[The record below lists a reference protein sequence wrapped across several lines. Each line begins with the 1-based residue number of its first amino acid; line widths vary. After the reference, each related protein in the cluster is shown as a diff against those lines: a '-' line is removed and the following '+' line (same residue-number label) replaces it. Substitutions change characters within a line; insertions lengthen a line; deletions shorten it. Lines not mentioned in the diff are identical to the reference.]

1 MKKIAF
7 VFAALAAGF
16 GLWSCSVEPMAP
28 VDEND
33 TVTVLDAVFEGED
46 ADTRTVRQSDG
57 SLRWKPGDQISVF
70 TSAGTGGGACFT
82 STNSNPVVRASF
94 SGVVTAPGT
103 GRSYYALYPYATS
116 VSFDGSVF
124 QVTLPD
130 EQEAVANT
138 FADDLFIS
146 IGRSTTTSMT
156 FNHVTAGIKFTV
168 TESDIKSVTLVGSD
182 NEPIAGEVKVAL
194 GPDNKTPYVKSVVSG
209 SHTVTLAAPAG
220 QTLEVGAAYHIVTL
234 PVTFENGFSLIFE
247 KTDGSVAI
255 KTVAKRV
262 EIQRA
267 HFGVLNEADKGLTWA
282 KDYFEMSPYS
292 FELTAKSQSFKLYIS
307 SSAEPAI
314 EIFDN
319 WVRLVEVEG
328 DHRSGAYYV
337 FRAERNRD
345 EAPRNTFIQIC
356 TESNCYMATVSQE
369 GYVEG
374 DWMNADFV
382 HHSLGMRFTAT
393 WCPHCPYMNT
403 GFNNAN
409 EQLGGRLEIVNFHA
423 TNSAIPF
430 AETPTLMNL
439 YRATGYPTGIID
451 GRVDIPASHDIDA
464 VANNTINAV
473 KQQESTYP
481 VVTGLEIDSFISG
494 DKVTVNLNVYAKATD
509 SYKVTVLL
517 LENGI
522 VGLQQFYDGPDQED
536 YVHNRTARVALT
548 GITGDAFT
556 MEEGEDKAFTFTGD
570 IDETWNRDNLEVL
583 VYVQRPF
590 GSQTRIQSK
599 DYGDY
604 YVDNCLSAAVGT
616 FAGLEIQ

>member
-1 MKKIAF
+1 
-7 VFAALAAGF
+7 
-16 GLWSCSVEPMAP
+16 
-28 VDEND
+28 
-33 TVTVLDAVFEGED
+33 
-46 ADTRTVRQSDG
+46 
-57 SLRWKPGDQISVF
+57 
-70 TSAGTGGGACFT
+70 
-82 STNSNPVVRASF
+82 
-94 SGVVTAPGT
+94 
-103 GRSYYALYPYATS
+103 
-116 VSFDGSVF
+116 
-124 QVTLPD
+124 
-130 EQEAVANT
+130 
-138 FADDLFIS
+138 
-146 IGRSTTTSMT
+146 
-156 FNHVTAGIKFTV
+156 
-168 TESDIKSVTLVGSD
+168 
-182 NEPIAGEVKVAL
+182 
-194 GPDNKTPYVKSVVSG
+194 
-209 SHTVTLAAPAG
+209 
-220 QTLEVGAAYHIVTL
+220 
-234 PVTFENGFSLIFE
+234 
-247 KTDGSVAI
+247 
-255 KTVAKRV
+255 
-262 EIQRA
+262 
-267 HFGVLNEADKGLTWA
+267 
-282 KDYFEMSPYS
+282 MSPYS

-307 SSAEPAI
+307 SSAEPEI

-556 MEEGEDKAFTFTGD
+556 MAEGEDKAFTFTGD
-570 IDETWNRDNLEVL
+570 IDET
-583 VYVQRPF
+583 
-590 GSQTRIQSK
+590 
-599 DYGDY
+599 
-604 YVDNCLSAAVGT
+604 
-616 FAGLEIQ
+616 

>member
-28 VDEND
+28 VEEND

-82 STNSNPVVRASF
+82 STNVNLTVRASF

-124 QVTLPD
+124 RVTLPD

-168 TESDIKSVTLVGSD
+168 TEPDIKSVTLVGSD
-182 NEPIAGEVKVAL
+182 YEPIAGEVKVAL
-194 GPDNKTPYVKSVVSG
+194 GSDNKTPYVKSVVSG
-209 SHTVTLAAPAG
+209 SQTVTLAAPAG

-247 KTDGSVAI
+247 KTDGSIAI

-267 HFGVLNEADKGLTWA
+267 HFGVLNEADKGLTWT
-282 KDYFEMSPYS
+282 KDFFEMSPYS
-292 FELTAKSQSFKLYIS
+292 FELTAKSQSFKLYIR
-307 SSAEPAI
+307 SSAEPEI
-314 EIFDN
+314 EIFYD

-345 EAPRNTFIQIC
+345 EAPRNNFIQVC
-356 TESNCYMATVSQE
+356 TDSNCYMATVSQE

-403 GFNNAN
+403 GFNMAN

-423 TNSAIPF
+423 TDSAIPF
-430 AETPTLMNL
+430 AGTPTLMNV

-451 GRVDIPASHDIDA
+451 GRVDIPSTHNTEVVAS
-464 VANNTINAV
+464 NTVNAV

-481 VVTGLEIDSFISG
+481 VVTGLEIESFISD

-522 VGLQQFYDGPDQED
+522 VGFQKFADEPNQDD
-536 YVHNRTARVALT
+536 YVHNRIARLALS

-556 MEEGEDKAFTFTGD
+556 MEEGEKKAFTFAGD
-570 IDETWNRDNLEVL
+570 IAETWNKDNLEIL

>member
-82 STNSNPVVRASF
+82 STNNNPVVRASF

-307 SSAEPAI
+307 SSAEPEI

-356 TESNCYMATVSQE
+356 TESNCYMTTVSQE